1 MPMFN
6 NINQTKLSYAQ
17 LRLSWAAFNITFV
30 KMQCIPNSEFIAVL
44 CAEL

>member
-30 KMQCIPNSEFIAVL
+30 KMQCIPNSEFIAFL